1 MKADKGSRKTPP
13 APAIALL
20 IALIVALALAAPA
33 GAKKLSFGYNDEWF
47 SKPNMIGH
55 AVAGGANTIRVP
67 FAWAL
72 LEPQRGNRFWMGYD
86 DMYHRILAT
95 GARPLITV
103 MGAPCWA
110 AVHCAG
116 GLTNVPKSKHMD
128 SWARFVGDV
137 ARRYPKAR
145 GIEVWNEQNLAK
157 FWPAKLSARKYGRVL
172 RAAGRGVRE
181 ANPKMP
187 VISGG
192 LLPSPD
198 DDPGQVAYPK
208 FLKRSLKTAKRRNY
222 DGVGIHPFPFFADDA
237 VGKVRQVI
245 RKTRRIT
252 RRAGGRGKR
261 IWVTEVG
268 VSTAPP
274 DNYTLRGQARTL
286 GRIYD
291 ALARM
296 RDVASIIVHKFED
309 DPGGTRRE
317 AGWGV
322 TNANGSPKPSFCALA
337 KRRGRPC

>member
-1 MKADKGSRKTPP
+1 MPSG
-13 APAIALL
+13 PAISILLAL
-20 IALIVALALAAPA
+20 IAVLALAVPA
-33 GAKKLSFGYNDEWF
+33 EGKGPSFGYNDEWF
-47 SKPNMIGH
+47 VKPDKIGH

-72 LEPQRGNRFWMGYD
+72 LEPSRGDRFWSGYD
-86 DMYHRILAT
+86 DMYRRILAS

-110 AVHCAG
+110 ARRCAG
-116 GLTNVPKSKHMD
+116 GLTNVPKSEHMD
-128 SWARFVGDV
+128 SWAKFVGDV

-157 FWPAKLSARKYGRVL
+157 FWPGKLSPRKYGRVL
-172 RAAGRGVRE
+172 RAAGRGVRQ
-181 ANPKMP
+181 ANPRMP
-187 VISGG
+187 VVSGG

-198 DDPGQVAYPK
+198 DGPGQMAYPK
-208 FLKRSLKTAKRRNY
+208 FLKRSLKVAGRRNY
-222 DGVGIHPFPFFADDA
+222 DGVGIHPFPFFAKDYLA
-237 VGKVRQVI
+237 KVRQVI

-252 RRAGGRGKR
+252 RRVGGRGKT

-274 DNYTLRGQARTL
+274 DNYSLRGQARAL

-296 RDVASIIVHKFED
+296 PDVAAIIVHKFMD
-309 DPGGTRRE
+309 DPRGTRRE

-322 TNANGSPKPSFCALA
+322 TNPDGSPKPAFCALA
-337 KRRGRPC
+337 KRRGRRC